1 LAPFSTATENRAP
14 TLAPDV
20 LGDRFVSLGSVDY
33 GTDNPQER
41 IEQAHQLLNASPDVA
56 SSSIAALAT
65 VGDHQALRAI
75 VDENPQ
81 VVKADCGPNRW
92 PLLLYAAY
100 SRIEPQ
106 RPGWSTLATA
116 KLLLDR
122 GADPNDGQGLYNNQM
137 GGPAN
142 DDPRHL
148 ELLVEFGLGRDRNG
162 PWYRRLGNKLHSPED
177 LLYNELAA
185 AAAGRP
191 KRMAF
196 LLSPDA
202 EPRLDLERLVGRS
215 GLPPVRIAAQ
225 GGHHEV
231 LPR

>member
-1 LAPFSTATENRAP
+1 M
-14 TLAPDV
+14 
-20 LGDRFVSLGSVDY
+20 
-33 GTDNPQER
+33 
-41 IEQAHQLLNASPDVA
+41 
-56 SSSIAALAT
+56 
-65 VGDHQALRAI
+65 
-75 VDENPQ
+75 
-81 VVKADCGPNRW
+81 VKADCGPNRW

-215 GLPPVRIAAQ
+215 GPPRFGSRPKAGITRCSHDEVAASL
-225 GGHHEV
+225 EP
-231 LPR
+231 LTDSSD